1 MAGERNE
8 GARSTEQRFRRLTE
22 RWVNGREPTHAT
34 AVAPSALPPSEWV
47 VLHEPAR
54 PGRARRGCDHLVV
67 GPPGVVVVDS
77 GSCAGYDR
85 DDPAMSADGHPHLRI
100 VRDVEPAAAAV
111 AGRVPASVAADVLPV
126 ICVGWNLPR
135 GVTVGRTRVTS
146 PAMLPLLLS
155 DLPPVL
161 PGPHVVAVA
170 HGLRQ
175 ELALRGFGRSGRSG
189 RSVAG

>member
-1 MAGERNE
+1 MAGERSE
-8 GARSTEQRFRRLTE
+8 SARSTEQRFRRLTE
-22 RWVNGREPTHAT
+22 RWVNGRESTHAA
-34 AVAPSALPPSEWV
+34 AVALSALAPSEWV

-54 PGRARRGCDHLVV
+54 LGRSRRGCDHLVV

-85 DDPAMSADGHPHLRI
+85 DDPAMSAEGHPHPRV
-100 VRDVEPAAAAV
+100 VRDVEAAAAAV
-111 AGRVPASVAADVLPV
+111 AARVPASVAADVLPV

-135 GVTVGRTRVTS
+135 GVSVGRTRVTS

-155 DLPPVL
+155 DLPAVL
-161 PGPHVVAVA
+161 PAPHVVAVA

-175 ELALRGFGRSGRSG
+175 DLAARAVGRGARG